1 MNDVVK
7 SITFDY
13 ISGHE
18 LEMVRFFAG
27 VRFGANDCHAGEQQ
41 WMVWRCSIVTASTS
55 AVGCANT
62 GTVANNV
69 ALIHTDFIYAIQ
81 KQLNSMQSLMKGNG
95 H

>member
-41 WMVWRCSIVTASTS
+41 
-55 AVGCANT
+55 
-62 GTVANNV
+62 
-69 ALIHTDFIYAIQ
+69 
-81 KQLNSMQSLMKGNG
+81 
-95 H
+95 